1 VAQRL
6 TGKVEARQVLKIC
19 RRRCQCTSV
28 RVYATSLGATSPA
41 ATSPAA
47 AAATTAS
54 KTNEANGYL
63 AGIALSLTATLY
75 KVLVESK
82 H

>member
-1 VAQRL
+1 LGTGKVAQRL

-54 KTNEANGYL
+54 KTNEANGL
-63 AGIALSLTATLY
+63 LGWNCLIADGDSI
-75 KVLVESK
+75 
-82 H
+82 